1 MADAARQETKST
13 TDTPRRGLDPDA
25 QEGGDM
31 VPAATPSGAPDTLA
45 QARAALR
52 EVVPRLVALVRSV
65 PNPNS
70 PSVGTWTAGDVAA
83 HLSHVFRA
91 DSDAIAGR
99 PVPEAIVTKAGIAE
113 ATAKILAEDSER
125 DPAAL
130 ADRISTLATEFDDV
144 ASRSRSATLDWLQ
157 GTRLPP
163 SAVACHLL
171 NECLIHGHDI
181 AKGTGRPWTIQRH
194 HALLAI
200 EAFVLPLIAALPP
213 TAFVNQEQAGPFRA
227 RIELRLRGGRRTV
240 MVFDRGSLTLD
251 TGPARDVDAHISAD
265 PPTFMLVFIRRLGIW
280 KPLLEGKLT
289 AWGPRPWKLTRMLT
303 IISPP

>member
-1 MADAARQETKST
+1 MTA
-13 TDTPRRGLDPDA
+13 TPRRGLDPDA
-25 QEGGDM
+25 PEGAGL
-31 VPAATPSGAPDTLA
+31 VPAATPCGVADTLA

-52 EVVPRLVALVRSV
+52 EVVPRLVAVVRSV
-65 PNPNS
+65 PDPNS
-70 PSVGTWTAGDVAA
+70 ASVGTWTVGDVAA

-91 DSDAIAGR
+91 DTDAIAGR

-113 ATAKILAEDSER
+113 ATARILAEDPER
-125 DPAAL
+125 NPVVL
-130 ADRISTLATEFDDV
+130 ADRISTLASEFDDV
-144 ASRSRSATLDWLQ
+144 ASRSPSSTLDWLQ

-171 NECLIHGHDI
+171 NECLIHGHDL
-181 AKGTGRPWTIQRH
+181 AKATGHPWPIQRH

-200 EAFVLPLIAALPP
+200 EAFVLPLIAALPA
-213 TAFVNQEQAGPFRA
+213 TAFVNQEQAGSFRA

-251 TGPARDVDAHISAD
+251 TGRARDVDAHISVD
-265 PPTFMLVFIRRLGIW
+265 PSTFMLVFIRRLGIW

-289 AWGPRPWKLTRMLT
+289 AWGRRPWKLACMLT
-303 IISPP
+303 VMSPP